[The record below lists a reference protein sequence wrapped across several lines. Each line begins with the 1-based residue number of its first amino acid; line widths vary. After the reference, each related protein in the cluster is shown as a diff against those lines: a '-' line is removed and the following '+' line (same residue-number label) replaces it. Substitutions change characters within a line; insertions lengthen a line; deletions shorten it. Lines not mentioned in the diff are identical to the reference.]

1 MKEGERESRERIA
14 CLCLCL
20 VLLYIRREVVDKN
33 PYPLPFLFFFFLHA
47 IHRPFLFYLFI
58 FFFEKAVDL
67 FPNRH
72 SSLSC
77 VGTQAMT
84 TCCDHIKC
92 SQALIVKCIPI
103 KLAISNHRLSIGE
116 KIKAIIVYKL
126 MQSPTFSMHIIDLE
140 RTRLQS

>member
-1 MKEGERESRERIA
+1 MKEGEREQRAYCLFMFVFGVVIYQEGGGGLKPLPITVSLLLLSSR
-14 CLCLCL
+14 
-20 VLLYIRREVVDKN
+20 N
-33 PYPLPFLFFFFLHA
+33 PSTFPFLFFF
-47 IHRPFLFYLFI
+47 
-58 FFFEKAVDL
+58 EKAMDL

-84 TCCDHIKC
+84 TSYDHIKC
-92 SQALIVKCIPI
+92 SQALIVECIPI
-103 KLAISNHRLSIGE
+103 KLAINNHRLSIGE